1 MGIANNDNARLGSS
15 SQHLLL
21 ANIAQDIKSVSQ
33 GNSTSQK
40 RHHLDSKA
48 AATRHREMH
57 IKLLGIFEEKS
68 NIFEDLKE
76 DSIFNMV
83 SNASM
88 PPATH
93 DQMLG
98 VEKIGQA
105 LNEEFV
111 QERLL
116 VNSKVSIWVP
126 LKLAKL
132 PNFTLLNKK
141 AKIRG
146 KDRIIELPGEREL
159 FSRFALMA
167 QSQRGLAMN

>member
-1 MGIANNDNARLGSS
+1 
-15 SQHLLL
+15 
-21 ANIAQDIKSVSQ
+21 
-33 GNSTSQK
+33 
-40 RHHLDSKA
+40 
-48 AATRHREMH
+48 
-57 IKLLGIFEEKS
+57 
-68 NIFEDLKE
+68 
-76 DSIFNMV
+76 MV

-132 PNFTLLNKK
+132 PNFTLLDKK